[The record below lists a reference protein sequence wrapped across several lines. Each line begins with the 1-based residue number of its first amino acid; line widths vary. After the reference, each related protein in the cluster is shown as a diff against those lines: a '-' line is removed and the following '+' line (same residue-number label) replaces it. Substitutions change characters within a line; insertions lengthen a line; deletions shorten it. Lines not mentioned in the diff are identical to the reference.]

1 MLQQL
6 QSQQVIENFQL
17 HYNLMDPPSSTW
29 SILDLNVV
37 MGHMTV
43 SYQYLEIISISI
55 ILLSKSGILRHL
67 QFCLPAFFPILSSYS
82 LIPVLPHLLT
92 GWGFSSILSAI
103 VSILCVS
110 SSLNSTLMFRDPHLL
125 HCYIYFVFSHC
136 FTAICFEDYFQRET
150 VVMSKN
156 IFILS
161 PHWKTNFVGYR
172 I

>member
-1 MLQQL
+1 MG
-6 QSQQVIENFQL
+6 
-17 HYNLMDPPSSTW
+17 PPSSTW

-43 SYQYLEIISISI
+43 SYQYLEIIGISI
-55 ILLSKSGILRHL
+55 IILIKSRINLKT
-67 QFCLPAFFPILSSYS
+67 SS
-82 LIPVLPHLLT
+82 VLPPT
-92 GWGFSSILSAI
+92 PFSNSFFLVSHSCTPILSAI

-110 SSLNSTLMFRDPHLL
+110 SSLNSAITLIFCDPHLL
-125 HCYIYFVFSHC
+125 LCYMYFVFSHC

-161 PHWKTNFVGYR
+161 SPWNTNFVGYR
-172 I
+172 IWGTNLFAFSNR